1 MLAARCLAIPLVLIG
16 FFAAADAHAQEAA
29 PEPPLAT
36 RPPVQGPTNIE
47 PPDDPARAQ
56 TLVPQPAVQKTLALP
71 PFAVDPVSDG
81 ALIVGSG
88 VFAYLLDQVA
98 GTGEIRPQQIS
109 PNFHSSQLLWFD
121 RVALHQS
128 HSSSA
133 SGLSSVALGVAV
145 GYSVFDT
152 VFTGVEQKSVQT
164 GLTDGLIYLE
174 TFSMTWGLTNLAK
187 IAVRRPRPIAYVD
200 AAAHKNDPTYSNS
213 DTDSA
218 LSFFSGH
225 TAFVSASVATATYL
239 SFVRHPHTLRPWLT
253 LALGTALTG
262 FVSYERV
269 RAQAHFPS
277 DVIAAAVVG
286 AGIGVLVP
294 HLHRTTSAEQ
304 RRVWIGAAPA
314 PSTAD
319 GRGANGGSMTLSGVF

>member
-1 MLAARCLAIPLVLIG
+1 MPAAAAR
-16 FFAAADAHAQEAA
+16 AQESTA
-29 PEPPLAT
+29 EPPLAP
-36 RPPVQGPTNIE
+36 RPPVQGPSDLS

-56 TLVPQPAVQKTLALP
+56 TLAPQPALPKSLALP
-71 PFAVDPVSDG
+71 PFAVDPVADG
-81 ALIVGSG
+81 ALIAGSG
-88 VFAYLLDQVA
+88 VFAYLLDQVS
-98 GTGEIRPQQIS
+98 GTSEIRPQQIS
-109 PNFHSSQLLWFD
+109 ANFSTKQLLWFD
-121 RVALHQS
+121 RIALHQS

-133 SGLSSVALGVAV
+133 SALSSVALGVAV
-145 GYSVFDT
+145 GYAVFDT
-152 VFTGVEQKSVQT
+152 VFTGIQEKSVQT

-200 AAAHKNDPTYSNS
+200 AQKNAGNPSYSNS
-213 DTDSA
+213 DTDSS

-225 TAFVSASVATATYL
+225 TAFVSAAVATATYL
-239 SFVRHPHTLRPWLT
+239 SFVRHPHTYQPWLT
-253 LALGTALTG
+253 LTLGTALTA

-314 PSTAD
+314 PSTTD
-319 GRGANGGSMTLSGVF
+319 GRPANGGSLTMSGVF

>member
-1 MLAARCLAIPLVLIG
+1 MLAARHLAIPLGLIG
-16 FFAAADAHAQEAA
+16 LFAAADVHAQEAA
-29 PEPPLAT
+29 PDPPLAA
-36 RPPVQGPTNIE
+36 RPPEQGPSKIE
-47 PPDDPARAQ
+47 PADDPARGQ
-56 TLVPQPAVQKTLALP
+56 TLVPQPALLTPPSIP
-71 PFAVDPVSDG
+71 PFAVDPIADG

-98 GTGEIRPQQIS
+98 GTGEVRPQQIS
-109 PNFHSSQLLWFD
+109 PNFHTSQLLWFD
-121 RVALHQS
+121 RIALHQS

-133 SGLSSVALGVAV
+133 SALSSVGLGVAI

-152 VFTGVEQKSVQT
+152 VFTGVEQKSVQS
-164 GLTDGLIYLE
+164 GLSDGLMYLE

-200 AAAHKNDPTYSNS
+200 AQKNASNPNYSNS

-225 TAFVSASVATATYL
+225 ASFVSASVATATYL
-239 SFVRHPHTLRPWLT
+239 SFVRHPHSFRPWLT
-253 LALGTALTG
+253 LALGTVLTA

-277 DVIAAAVVG
+277 DVIAGSVVG

-314 PSTAD
+314 PSAAD
-319 GRGANGGSMTLSGVF
+319 GRNANGGSLTLSGVF